1 MSGEE
6 LLPHIISSLNERDWE
21 LRASFFENISHVAI
35 CVGQT
40 AVTEWILP
48 CIDQALTDNES
59 CVITNALNALAV
71 LYELQLLDPKVM
83 LDFLEKH
90 VAVMV
95 CHPVLPVRHTQPSR
109 VWLSSCP
116 GSRYDE
122 QYLGLHK
129 PSLVSC
135 LDATIP

>member
-95 CHPVLPVRHTQPSR
+95 CHPVLPV
-109 VWLSSCP
+109 
-116 GSRYDE
+116 
-122 QYLGLHK
+122 
-129 PSLVSC
+129 
-135 LDATIP
+135 

>member
-95 CHPVLPVRHTQPSR
+95 CHPVLPVRHTQTLSR
-109 VWLSSCP
+109 WPFVMSRPASS
-116 GSRYDE
+116 
-122 QYLGLHK
+122 GLHK
-129 PSLVSC
+129 SSRSVSRR
-135 LDATIP
+135 D

>member
-1 MSGEE
+1 M
-6 LLPHIISSLNERDWE
+6 
-21 LRASFFENISHVAI
+21 
-35 CVGQT
+35 
-40 AVTEWILP
+40 TEWILP

-95 CHPVLPVRHTQPSR
+95 CHPVLPVRNTPNP
-109 VWLSSCP
+109 LA
-116 GSRYDE
+116 
-122 QYLGLHK
+122 
-129 PSLVSC
+129 LVFRHV
-135 LDATIP
+135 

>member
-1 MSGEE
+1 MWG
-6 LLPHIISSLNERDWE
+6 
-21 LRASFFENISHVAI
+21 
-35 CVGQT
+35 CVWQT

-95 CHPVLPVRHTQPSR
+95 CHPVLPVRHTQTLSR
-109 VWLSSCP
+109 LSS
-116 GSRYDE
+116 S
-122 QYLGLHK
+122 
-129 PSLVSC
+129 SC
-135 LDATIP
+135 LTRKFEALHFSCSSFVFFYHVHLSHR

>member
-1 MSGEE
+1 M
-6 LLPHIISSLNERDWE
+6 
-21 LRASFFENISHVAI
+21 
-35 CVGQT
+35 
-40 AVTEWILP
+40 TEWILP

-95 CHPVLPVRHTQPSR
+95 CHPVLPVRHTQPPAFVFVMSR
-109 VWLSSCP
+109 PASLHVCGITLSITLMHCS
-116 GSRYDE
+116 
-122 QYLGLHK
+122 
-129 PSLVSC
+129 
-135 LDATIP
+135 